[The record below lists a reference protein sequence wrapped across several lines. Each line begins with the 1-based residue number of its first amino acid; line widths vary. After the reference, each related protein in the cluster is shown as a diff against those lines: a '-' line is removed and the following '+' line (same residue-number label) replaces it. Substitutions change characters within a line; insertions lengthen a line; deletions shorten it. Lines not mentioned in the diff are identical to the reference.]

1 MYLNEKRR
9 SLKNRKMF
17 LRVSICFPQH
27 SPADHPY
34 KHIRSTL
41 TNPDRL
47 FYHLKVSSTELEDDN
62 LFELY
67 LLSKYFQFTHEAWF
81 LKKGLGR
88 LIRDHG
94 EENFKVLNFNVNT
107 VIFL

>member
-1 MYLNEKRR
+1 
-9 SLKNRKMF
+9 MF

-27 SPADHPY
+27 SPADDPY

-41 TNPDRL
+41 TNQDRL

-67 LLSKYFQFTHEAWF
+67 LLSNYYQFTHEAWF
-81 LKKGLGR
+81 LKKRLGR

>member
-1 MYLNEKRR
+1 MYRYVFLN
-9 SLKNRKMF
+9 
-17 LRVSICFPQH
+17 IHPQTT
-27 SPADHPY
+27 
-34 KHIRSTL
+34 RSTL
-41 TNPDRL
+41 TNQDRL

>member
-1 MYLNEKRR
+1 MYLNGKRR
-9 SLKNRKMF
+9 SFKNRKMF

-47 FYHLKVSSTELEDDN
+47 FYHLKVSSTVLDDN

-67 LLSKYFQFTHEAWF
+67 ILSKYYQFTHEAWF
-81 LKKGLGR
+81 LKKGLR
-88 LIRDHG
+88 KLIRDHG

>member
-9 SLKNRKMF
+9 SFKNRKMF

-41 TNPDRL
+41 TNQDRL

-67 LLSKYFQFTHEAWF
+67 LLSKYARSMVFEKRVRETYTRSWGGEFQST
-81 LKKGLGR
+81 
-88 LIRDHG
+88 
-94 EENFKVLNFNVNT
+94 
-107 VIFL
+107 